1 MEHTFAELQKK
12 KVADLREIA
21 EGIEHDVLH
30 GYTTMHKD
38 QLLKALCT
46 ALGIEGHE
54 HHDVVGID
62 RRTIKL
68 QIREHK
74 AKRDAALEAHDHV
87 ELKRVRRKLHR
98 LKRRIRAATV

>member
-1 MEHTFAELQKK
+1 MEHTFEELQKK

-54 HHDVVGID
+54 HHDVVGVD
-62 RRTIKL
+62 KRAIKQ
-68 QIREHK
+68 QIRELK
-74 AKRDAALEAHDHV
+74 AKRHAALQAHNHA
-87 ELKRVRRKLHR
+87 ELKLVRRKLHR
-98 LKRRIRAATV
+98 LKRKIRAATV